1 MKMRPD
7 PLSNMIA
14 RVFRHPLHTLI
25 LTAYQIKHSFIYLQ
39 AGYKI
44 ISRQMPKN
52 KKNFSVK
59 FAKEIQLELYIRI

>member
-14 RVFRHPLHTLI
+14 RVFRQPPLALI

-39 AGYKI
+39 NYQSPNA
-44 ISRQMPKN
+44 
-52 KKNFSVK
+52 KK
-59 FAKEIQLELYIRI
+59 KEKL

>member
-14 RVFRHPLHTLI
+14 RVFRQPPLALI

-39 AGYKI
+39 NYQSPNAKK
-44 ISRQMPKN
+44 R
-52 KKNFSVK
+52 KNFSVK
-59 FAKEIQLELYIRI
+59 FAKEIQLELYICI